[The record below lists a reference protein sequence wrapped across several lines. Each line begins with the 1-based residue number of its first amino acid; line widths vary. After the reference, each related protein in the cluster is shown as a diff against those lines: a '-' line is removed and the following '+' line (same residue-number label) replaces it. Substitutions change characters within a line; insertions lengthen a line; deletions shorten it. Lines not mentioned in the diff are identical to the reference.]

1 MPILQNMYVAIK
13 HTQEKDEHIHGGKIS
28 PKIVVKYNTDFKL
41 YHGATVTNTSI
52 HRCGNRHLSH

>member
-28 PKIVVKYNTDFKL
+28 PKIIVKHNTDFKL
-41 YHGATVTNTSI
+41 YHGATVRNTST
-52 HRCGNRHLSH
+52 HRCRNRHPSH